1 MATEQKTADERPL
14 QEAQRRI
21 GAALQGL
28 RFGCVEIQVHDSRI
42 VRITRTEKVRVD
54 AETIEPDRSNK
65 TPR

>member
-1 MATEQKTADERPL
+1 MATDQKTASELTL
-14 QEAQRRI
+14 QEVQQRI

-54 AETIEPDRSNK
+54 ANGPEPHSSNR
-65 TPR
+65 THR